1 MKILWTGSDVMYM
14 LRYPPFTSIG
24 FKLKIFVMR
33 IMVKLMSPFI
43 QEHYVVSENLKDGLY
58 LFGIKNVKVDQTIL
72 LHINIYDKV
81 KHNGINVY
89 YYLPCGKNNTKFIEW
104 LYGYDIIQY
113 AMIKF
118 PEYNWIRLDG
128 SADMSEVFPIMD
140 FYVRPNRHDGRA
152 RLRLECEINKIPY
165 YWSQEN
171 PDLEKLCETLTQ
183 AVDNKNV
190 Y

>member
-43 QEHYVVSENLKDGLY
+43 QEHYAVSENLKDELY

-72 LHINIYDKV
+72 LHRNIYDKV